1 MLFELLTGDYL
12 FDPQSE
18 PRGKWSR
25 DEDHIALITELL
37 GPFPKS
43 VYSSG
48 KLADTYF
55 NKKGQLR
62 NIQDLKPWRLE
73 NVLTEKYNFSVK
85 ESSEICSFLLPMLEI
100 DPSHRITAFD
110 CLKQKWIN

>member
-25 DEDHIALITELL
+25 DEDHIALIIELL
-37 GPFPKS
+37 GPFPKA

-55 NKKGQLR
+55 NEKGQLG
-62 NIQDLKPWRLE
+62 NIQDLKPLAIGKCVER
-73 NVLTEKYNFSVK
+73 K
-85 ESSEICSFLLPMLEI
+85 
-100 DPSHRITAFD
+100 H
-110 CLKQKWIN
+110 